1 MTTNFP
7 GKVFIVGAGPGD
19 PELLTLKGKR
29 CIAAAHVIVYDRLVN
44 PALLRHASDEVELI
58 YAGKQAGKPCAD
70 QRRIEAIL
78 VQHARAGEVVVR
90 LKGGDPF
97 IFGRG
102 GEEAEALRKAGID
115 YEIVPGVS
123 SAIAVPAYSGIPLTH
138 REYASSV
145 AIVTGHEVDK
155 IKWRELLAAAD
166 TIVILMGLH
175 NLRVIIDRVLAAG
188 CGADK
193 PVALI
198 QSGTRSSQKKLA
210 GTVHTIVG
218 LAEGCNFE
226 SPTIIV
232 LGEVIRLGDSLE
244 WFRGALGGDTER
256 SREEDYESYGGKHQ
270 LGLFKGSK
278 NSHRA
283 AFTGS

>member
-1 MTTNFP
+1 MTANIP
-7 GKVFIVGAGPGD
+7 GKVFIVGAGAGD

-29 CIAAAHVIVYDRLVN
+29 CIALADVIVYDRLVN
-44 PALLRHASDEVELI
+44 PALLCHGSDEVELI
-58 YAGKQAGKPCAD
+58 YAGKQRGRPCAD

-78 VQHARAGEVVVR
+78 VQQARAGKIVAR

-102 GEEAEALRKAGID
+102 GEEAETLRKAGID
-115 YEIVPGVS
+115 YEIVPGVT
-123 SAIAVPAYSGIPLTH
+123 SAIAVPAYAGIPLTH
-138 REYASSV
+138 RGYASSIG
-145 AIVTGHEVDK
+145 IVTGHEVDK

-175 NLRVIIDRVLAAG
+175 NLRVIMDRLLAVG
-188 CGADK
+188 CEVDT

-198 QSGTRSSQKKLA
+198 QSGTRISQKKLV

-218 LAEGCNFE
+218 LAERCDFR

-232 LGEVIRLGDSLE
+232 VGEVIRLSKDLE
-244 WFRGALGGDTER
+244 WFRGSMGGDTER
-256 SREEDYESYGGKHQ
+256 AWEEGYELYAGKHQ
-270 LGLFKGSK
+270 FGLLRRSK

-283 AFTGS
+283 ASTG